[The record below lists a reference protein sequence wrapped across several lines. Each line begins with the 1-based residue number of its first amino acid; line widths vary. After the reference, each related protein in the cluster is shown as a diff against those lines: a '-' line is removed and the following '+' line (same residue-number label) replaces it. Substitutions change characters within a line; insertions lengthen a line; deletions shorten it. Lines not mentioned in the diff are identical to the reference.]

1 MAAMAARAIWKGS
14 ISFGLVN
21 IPIQVFSA
29 TQNEDYTS
37 FSQLCDKGHKIRY
50 KKWCPVEEREVQWS
64 EIKKG
69 HEITKNNYIVIEKED
84 LDRIRLKTNNT
95 IEVKEFIKSEDFDP
109 IFIEKNYYVGP
120 DPGKKKTEASIRAY
134 SLLVKILNE
143 TNKVAIGKVV
153 LREKEHLIALRAYQR
168 GLVMHQLRY
177 LDEIR
182 PMDEIGNLDSLQ
194 KVDSKEISLGKT
206 LVENLTT
213 EKFDPGQYSD
223 SYAKEL
229 EKLIEAKSKGLDV
242 TSKEEEEKVEETTD
256 ILEALKASLKVKGKS
271 PTSTAVKAKEKI
283 RMAVSK

>member
-29 TQNEDYTS
+29 TQREDYTS
-37 FSQLCDKGHKIRY
+37 FNQLCDKGHKIRY
-50 KKWCPVEEREVQWS
+50 KKWCPVEEREVPWS

-69 HEITKNNYIVIEKED
+69 YEIAKNDYIVIEKED
-84 LDRIRLKTNNT
+84 LDKIKLKTNNT
-95 IEVKEFIKSEDFDP
+95 IEVKEFIEADEFDP

-120 DPGKKKTEASIRAY
+120 DPGKKKTEASTRAY
-134 SLLVKILNE
+134 SLLVKILHE
-143 TNKVAIGKVV
+143 TGKIAIGKVV
-153 LREKEHLIALRAYQR
+153 LREREQLVALRAYQR
-168 GLVMHQLRY
+168 GLVMHQLKY

-194 KVDSKEISLGKT
+194 KVESKELSLGKT

-223 SYAKEL
+223 TYAKEL
-229 EKLIEAKSKGLDV
+229 EKLIEAKSKGQEV
-242 TSKEEEEKVEETTD
+242 IPKQEEKEPEETTD
-256 ILEALKASLKVKGKS
+256 IIEALKASLKVKPKS
-271 PTSTAVKAKEKI
+271 SAKAKGKI
-283 RMAVSK
+283 GMAVSK

>member
-256 ILEALKASLKVKGKS
+256 ILEALKASLQVKSKPPRQRKS
-271 PTSTAVKAKEKI
+271 K
-283 RMAVSK
+283 

>member
-1 MAAMAARAIWKGS
+1 MAAMAARSIWKGS

-21 IPIQVFSA
+21 IPIQVFSS
-29 TQNEDYTS
+29 TQREDYTS

-69 HEITKNNYIVIEKED
+69 HEITKNNFLVIEKED
-84 LDRIRLKTNNT
+84 LDNIKLKTNNT
-95 IEVKEFIKSEDFDP
+95 IEVKEFIEADEFDP

-120 DPGKKKTEASIRAY
+120 DPGKKKTEAATRAY
-134 SLLVKILNE
+134 SLLVKILHE
-143 TNKVAIGKVV
+143 TGKIAIGKVV
-153 LREKEHLIALRAYQR
+153 LREREHLVALRAYQR
-168 GLVMHQLRY
+168 GLVMHQLKY

-194 KVDSKEISLGKT
+194 KVDSKELSLGKT

-223 SYAKEL
+223 TYAKEL
-229 EKLIEAKSKGLDV
+229 EKLIEAKSKGQEV
-242 TSKEEEEKVEETTD
+242 IPKQVEEEPEETTD
-256 ILEALKASLKVKGKS
+256 IIEALKASLKVKPKS
-271 PTSTAVKAKEKI
+271 SAKAKGKMGI
-283 RMAVSK
+283 AVSK